1 MSKREQAMKS
11 HEKLIQVA
19 ARLARGAFQH
29 VEDDDVRR
37 EHQEA
42 AITVRDAADALLRMV
57 SDDKEATW

>member
-29 VEDDDVRR
+29 AEDDDVRR
-37 EHQEA
+37 EYQEA
-42 AITVRDAADALLRMV
+42 AITVRDAADALLRLV